1 MVKKNIIT
9 VFGGSFDPVH
19 NAHADIANEALK
31 IPGVKKIIFVPAYAP
46 PHKTK
51 QFADIDDRLAML
63 KLVVKKIKNAEIS
76 FFEVEKQEPVYSYQ
90 TLDYFKSLYPDD
102 EIKMV
107 IGSDSLKDLDLWKN
121 TSYLTSNYGF
131 IVAKRPGAAVSSETK
146 YFDKCVFIDVIMK
159 DISSTHIRE
168 LLKFDIG
175 KAKQFLDKDVFEY
188 IREHGLYK

>member
-1 MVKKNIIT
+1 MVNKTIT
-9 VFGGSFDPVH
+9 AVFGGSFDPVH

-63 KLVVKKIKNAEIS
+63 KLAVKKIKKAEIS
-76 FFEVEKQEPVYSYQ
+76 FFEVEKQETVYSYQ

-102 EIKMV
+102 EIMMI
-107 IGSDSLKDLDLWKN
+107 IGSDSLEELDTWKN
-121 TSYLTSNYGF
+121 VSYLTSNYSF
-131 IVAKRPGAAVSSETK
+131 IVAKRPGVIIDSSTK
-146 YFDKCVFIDVIMK
+146 YLDKCVFIDVTMK
-159 DISSTHIRE
+159 NISSTDIRE
-168 LLKFDIG
+168 LVKRDIEE
-175 KAKQFLDKDVFEY
+175 ARPLLDKDVFEY